1 MKWVNL
7 LHFYQPFWQK
17 REILEKVVKESY
29 QPILKIL
36 KENKKVKITF
46 NICGS
51 LTEILIK
58 FGFKEI
64 LNEFKKIALKG
75 QIEFTGSAVYHPI
88 LPLLPKEEVIR
99 QIKLNEKINKKIF
112 GKIWQPKGFFLP
124 EMAYDKKTAKIIK
137 SLNYQWLILDEIA
150 YNGKIGKVN
159 FTKVYQIKNLKMN
172 VVFRNRGLSD
182 IFYTGW
188 LDSEEKFYQALKND
202 KRSDEFLIT
211 AFDGE
216 NLGHHKPGSEKIF
229 ENLVKK
235 IETTTIS
242 EFIEK
247 IKEKEIVEPIPSS
260 WSAREI
266 EIKQKIPYP
275 LWFHPQN
282 KIHQLQWQLTYLII
296 RKINRFKKDKKFKE
310 ARELL
315 DRALNSCQ
323 YWWASAMPWWSFEI
337 IEENTENF
345 VKIFKILEKKDLKLI
360 KTAEKIKEKIISMA
374 KKWQEEGLVEKTKN
388 HYLKGEP
395 IRYFGGEVVK

>member
-88 LPLLPKEEVIR
+88 LPLLPKGEVIR

-345 VKIFKILEKKDLKLI
+345 VKILKILEKKDLKLI
-360 KTAEKIKEKIISMA
+360 KTAEKIKKKIIFMA

>member
-211 AFDGE
+211 AFDAE

-235 IETTTIS
+235 IETMSIS

-260 WSAREI
+260 WSTREI

-323 YWWASAMPWWSFEI
+323 YWWASAMPWWSFKI
-337 IEENTENF
+337 IEENAENF

-360 KTAEKIKEKIISMA
+360 KTAEKIKEKIIFMA
-374 KKWQEEGLVEKTKN
+374 KKWQDLGLVEKIKN
-388 HYLKGEP
+388 DYLKGEP
-395 IRYFGGEVVK
+395 VRYFGGKIV

>member
-345 VKIFKILEKKDLKLI
+345 VKILKILEKKDLKLI
-360 KTAEKIKEKIISMA
+360 KTAEKIKKKIIFMA
-374 KKWQEEGLVEKTKN
+374 KKWQDLGLVEKTKN

>member
-345 VKIFKILEKKDLKLI
+345 VKILKILEKKDLKLI
-360 KTAEKIKEKIISMA
+360 KTAEKIKKKIIFMA